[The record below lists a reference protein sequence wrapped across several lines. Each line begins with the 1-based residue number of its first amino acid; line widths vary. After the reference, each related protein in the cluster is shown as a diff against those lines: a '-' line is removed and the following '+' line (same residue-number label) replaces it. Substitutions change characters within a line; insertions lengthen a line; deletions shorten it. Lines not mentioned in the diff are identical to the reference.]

1 MTTRT
6 TLSLKNAQIA
16 LFFYFIN
23 LILRFFSRKI
33 FLDYLGAEV
42 LGLNTTAQNLLGF
55 LNIAELGI
63 GAAVSYTLYTPLY
76 NKDFKTINEIVSL
89 QGWLYR
95 NVAYIV
101 IVGACGLMCSFP
113 WLFAKMELPLWYAYG
128 SFLVFLYSSLLGYFV
143 NYKQILFSADQK
155 EYKNT
160 IHIQGWGFCKVILQ
174 ICAICYL
181 KNGYVWW
188 MILEI
193 VMSTLTSITLNKN
206 INKEYQWLKTST
218 KAGNK
223 LRKKY
228 PEIVTKIK
236 QVFFHKIAG
245 LVLTQTSP
253 IIIYAYTSL
262 TLVAIYGNYMQIIIG
277 ITMLMQALFNSI
289 VAGIGNLI
297 AENNKEKIKS
307 FFWELTLLRLF
318 IAAIICFTTYKVAHI
333 FIAVWIGQEY
343 ILDQNAFTLLCLIT
357 FITLTRTCD
366 LFLSAYGMYQDIAA
380 PIIETVLNLGF
391 SILLGY
397 HWGLTGILSGVLIS
411 LFVIVVCWKPYFLYH
426 SGFKQKISEYIL
438 RYNKYIFLLLGGGF
452 MTSWILKLLYPNITY
467 SYTFFVSYSLS
478 CIIVYTGIS
487 AFLLYF
493 MDNSMRNLFKRAKK
507 LLKK

>member
-1 MTTRT
+1 MGTRT
-6 TLSLKNAQIA
+6 TLSLRNAQIA
-16 LFFYFIN
+16 LIFYFIN

-33 FLDYLGAEV
+33 FIEYLGTEI

-76 NKDFKTINEIVSL
+76 NKDFRTLNEIVSL

-101 IVGACGLMCSFP
+101 IIGACGLMCFFP
-113 WLFAKMELPLWYAYG
+113 WIFAKMELPLWYAYG

-143 NYKQILFSADQK
+143 NYKQILLSADQK

-160 IHIQGWGFCKVILQ
+160 IHLQGWGFCKVILQ
-174 ICAICYL
+174 VCAIYYL
-181 KNGYVWW
+181 ENGYVWW

-193 VMSTLTSITLNKN
+193 LMATFTSITLNKS
-206 INKEYQWLKTST
+206 INKEYKWLSTSIQ
-218 KAGNK
+218 AGNA

-228 PEIVTKIK
+228 PDIVVKIK

-245 LVLTQTSP
+245 FVLTQTSP

-262 TLVAIYGNYMQIIIG
+262 TTVAIYGNYMLIIAG

-289 VAGIGNLI
+289 TASIGNLI
-297 AENNKEKIKS
+297 AEKNEKKILS

-333 FIAVWIGQEY
+333 FIALWIGEKY
-343 ILDQNAFTLLCLIT
+343 ILDENAFIIICLIT
-357 FITLTRTCD
+357 FITLTRTSE
-366 LFLSAYGMYQDIAA
+366 LFLSAYGMFQDILS
-380 PIIETVLNLGF
+380 PIIETILNLGF

-397 HWGLTGILSGVLIS
+397 YFGLPGILSGVLIS
-411 LFVIVVCWKPYFLYH
+411 LFIIAVCWKPYFLYH
-426 SGFKQKISEYIL
+426 AGFKRKIHEYIKQ
-438 RYNKYIFLLLGGGF
+438 YSKYTLILTVCGVI
-452 MTSWILKLLYPNITY
+452 TSWLLQLLYPKIDY
-467 SYTFFVSYSLS
+467 SFTFFAYYTLS
-478 CIIVYTGIS
+478 CIFFYTCITIVV
-487 AFLLYF
+487 LY
-493 MDNSMRNLFKRAKK
+493 MTDNTMKVLSGRIKNILAK
-507 LLKK
+507 